1 MNNTKSKW
9 FKYGILGIVSLVF
22 GVAVDAATADENWSI
37 EEERRTQTKLLV
49 EEVLADANSRVSL
62 GAVDSPITLDVSGF
76 VQTRF
81 SYNSGGSVEAN
92 HGFDVP
98 RARLQFSGSVYDF
111 DYVVSG
117 QWYDNNGG
125 EFDLT
130 DAYASTDI
138 AGVNF
143 KFGQFVSP
151 FMKSWDVYA
160 ADTLTADRSL
170 VTYTFGQG
178 RSQGIQFGKEFGDLR
193 LRASYN
199 DGFNSANG
207 AGVQNGY
214 ALNARADYDVTD
226 WMTVGGAISWN
237 DLDTTDFWTYTFDT
251 GLKFGNFAFDA
262 AYVGRNKDAGNDWAT
277 QFQASYFLSDAVQPF
292 ARYEYGSLPGE
303 EDLSLVTA
311 GFNYHF
317 NDNVKWTTDVGYSL
331 NGIGVGWDTAST
343 GWNSSVD
350 SGEYLVRTQIQ
361 IRF

>member
-1 MNNTKSKW
+1 MNNFKSKW
-9 FKYGILGIVSLVF
+9 FKYGILIAVSLAF
-22 GVAVDAATADENWSI
+22 GVAVDAASADENWM
-37 EEERRTQTKLLV
+37 EEERRVQTKLLV
-49 EEVLADANSRVSL
+49 NEVLADANSRVSL
-62 GAVDSPITLDVSGF
+62 GAVDSPITLDVNGF

-81 SYNSGGSVEAN
+81 IYNSGGSVEAN
-92 HGFDVP
+92 HGFDIP
-98 RARLQFSGSVYDF
+98 RARLEFSGKVYDF
-111 DYVVSG
+111 DYRVSG
-117 QWYDNNGG
+117 EWSDGG
-125 EFDLT
+125 NFDLK
-130 DAYASTDI
+130 DAWGSTDL

-143 KFGQFVSP
+143 KFGQFKSP
-151 FMKSWDVYA
+151 FMKSELVSA
-160 ADTLTADRSL
+160 SNLLAVDRSL

-178 RSQGIQFGKEFGDLR
+178 RSQGIQFGKDFGDLR

-237 DLDTTDFWTYTFDT
+237 DLDTTDFWTYTIDT
-251 GLKFGNFAFDA
+251 GLVFGGFNLDA
-262 AYVGRNKDAGNDWAT
+262 SYVGRNQDAGNDWAT
-277 QFQASYFLSDAVQPF
+277 QFQASYFVTDEVQPF

-331 NGIGVGWDTAST
+331 NGIGVGWDTANT
-343 GWNSSVD
+343 GWNSSTD
-350 SGEYLVRTQIQ
+350 SGEYLIRTQIQ
-361 IRF
+361 VRF

>member
-1 MNNTKSKW
+1 MNDSKSKW
-9 FKYGILGIVSLVF
+9 FKYGVLIVASLAF
-22 GVAVDAATADENWSI
+22 GVAVDAAVADENWMDA
-37 EEERRTQTKLLV
+37 ERRTHTKLLV
-49 EEVLADANSRVSL
+49 EEVLADANTRVSL
-62 GAVDSPITLDVSGF
+62 GAVDSPVTLDVSGF

-92 HGFDVP
+92 HGFDLP
-98 RARLQFSGSVYDF
+98 RARLEFSGSVYDF

-130 DAYASTDI
+130 DAFASTDI

-226 WMTVGGAISWN
+226 WMTVGGAI
-237 DLDTTDFWTYTFDT
+237 
-251 GLKFGNFAFDA
+251 
-262 AYVGRNKDAGNDWAT
+262 
-277 QFQASYFLSDAVQPF
+277 
-292 ARYEYGSLPGE
+292 
-303 EDLSLVTA
+303 
-311 GFNYHF
+311 
-317 NDNVKWTTDVGYSL
+317 
-331 NGIGVGWDTAST
+331 
-343 GWNSSVD
+343 
-350 SGEYLVRTQIQ
+350 
-361 IRF
+361 